1 MFLKNPVG
9 LNVLKKGP
17 PKKTLHQDFC
27 FLQLCKCGRN
37 IGYCKS
43 VLSQFPF
50 PDARLLWLIDPTTYG
65 LYKQRYIS
73 ECFAATKVQ
82 YNKTLFFLLYAM
94 YYKITYF

>member
-17 PKKTLHQDFC
+17 PKKPSTKIFAFYNFVNVVETLGTV
-27 FLQLCKCGRN
+27 CKL
-37 IGYCKS
+37 

-65 LYKQRYIS
+65 LYINKDTFLNVLLQQRYNIIKH
-73 ECFAATKVQ
+73 CF
-82 YNKTLFFLLYAM
+82 FFYTQCIAR
-94 YYKITYF
+94 